1 MSNLT
6 KVGFSIHSGLNV
18 MSFST
23 SVLHMIMCRLTIP
36 TNTVLGMDKIIIY
49 MFAHLYLLIL
59 PKLMLLILPKSMLFY
74 IFTKMLPLSSF
85 ICRQPLIVLIS
96 VNMLYN
102 LKLHF

>member
-1 MSNLT
+1 
-6 KVGFSIHSGLNV
+6 

-23 SVLHMIMCRLTIP
+23 SVLHMITCRLTIP
-36 TNTVLGMDKIIIY
+36 INTVLGMDTIIIY
-49 MFAHLYLLIL
+49 MFAHLINTAKIDAFNTAKIYAFL
-59 PKLMLLILPKSMLFY
+59 Y

-85 ICRQPLIVLIS
+85 LCRQPLIVLIS